1 MTLKVTQPQAI
12 TKFVQIIQICFHDNL
27 YFREKQIAALGTKSR
42 NRKGYLGL
50 KQLQHKELKA
60 SPQTQFQR
68 SKSSHLTAARLAGG
82 GVTTSSCSAP
92 QNVVFP
98 FTNLCLGKCPSFS
111 FGIFTKLLLLLQ
123 NPAQI
128 CPFWELSLIPHHK
141 VNCLRGT
148 Q

>member
-12 TKFVQIIQICFHDNL
+12 IKFVQIIQICFHDNL
-27 YFREKQIAALGTKSR
+27 YFREKQTAALGTKRR
-42 NRKGYLGL
+42 NREGYVGL
-50 KQLQHKELKA
+50 KQLQHKGLKA

-68 SKSSHLTAARLAGG
+68 SKSSHLTAAGG
-82 GVTTSSCSAP
+82 EVTTSSCSAP

-98 FTNLCLGKCPSFS
+98 FTTLCLGKCPSFS

-123 NPAQI
+123 SPAQI